1 MENAARHTKT
11 KIIPAEKFR
20 HYVRKKTLKGF
31 ATIETEEGA
40 TDLLEL
46 NMTKATIIDSMPVHV
61 GNTILMYSKLH
72 FLKYFFILVFSI
84 FHNFL
89 GLSSFCETI
98 LSEAATNLY
107 TLTPVLFI
115 QIITTS

>member
-31 ATIETEEGA
+31 ATIETEDGA

-72 FLKYFFILVFSI
+72 FLKYFSSYKFQILIFFSR
-84 FHNFL
+84 
-89 GLSSFCETI
+89 
-98 LSEAATNLY
+98 
-107 TLTPVLFI
+107 FI
-115 QIITTS
+115 QFLRDHLARGSYKLVYADTGNFY